1 MTFEATERGS
11 TSTFTKK
18 SQYLVFSRVTCL
30 FVFFNSL
37 PSPTTFLFSL
47 SADHS
52 RILLPSDELDR
63 KTTHRDLSVFTKWQK
78 ERNISDVVL

>member
-1 MTFEATERGS
+1 MI
-11 TSTFTKK
+11 FTLK
-18 SQYLVFSRVTCL
+18 SKNINVV
-30 FVFFNSL
+30 SL
-37 PSPTTFLFSL
+37 P

-63 KTTHRDLSVFTKWQK
+63 ETTHRDLSVFTKWQK

>member
-1 MTFEATERGS
+1 MTFEATERGA

-18 SQYLVFSRVTCL
+18 
-30 FVFFNSL
+30 N
-37 PSPTTFLFSL
+37 
-47 SADHS
+47 HS

-63 KTTHRDLSVFTKWQK
+63 KTTHSDISVFTKWQK